1 MKTSG
6 LVELEAVLA
15 VARRRSFRAAADELS
30 VSTSALS
37 HAVAALEARIG
48 VRLFNR
54 TTRSVALTEAGAQF
68 VASVAPALS
77 TIRDALD
84 QAGDFRDTPSGTL
97 RINSSTGAAKQVMP
111 VLIAFLQRYPEMKLD
126 IVTEG
131 RLIDIVVEGYDAG
144 IRLADTVPQ
153 DMIAVPFGDRQRF
166 AVVGSPEYFAKH
178 KPPRTPADLKRHRC
192 IRSRMPSGQIYQW
205 EFERR
210 GQAVRVD
217 GEGALTLDEP
227 GLMLAAARAGLGLT
241 YLTEWTVNADL
252 EAGTLVRVLEDWT
265 PPLDGL
271 CLYYPGRRHV
281 PAGLRALIETIREH
295 ADAVRERAPAK
306 RPTRPKNPRIAP
318 NARAR
323 EGRG

>member
-295 ADAVRERAPAK
+295 ADAVRERASAK

>member
-6 LVELEAVLA
+6 LTELEAVLA

-54 TTRSVALTEAGAQF
+54 TTRSVSLSEAGAQF
-68 VASVAPALS
+68 VQTVAPALA
-77 TIRDALD
+77 TIQTALD
-84 QAGDFRDTPSGTL
+84 QAGSFRDTPSGTL
-97 RINSSTGAAKQVMP
+97 RINTSAGAARQVMP
-111 VLIAFLQRYPEMKLD
+111 VFIAFLQRYPEMKLD

-131 RLIDIVVEGYDAG
+131 RLVDIVVEGFDAG
-144 IRLADTVPQ
+144 IRLIDTVPQ
-153 DMIAVPFGDRQRF
+153 DMIAVPFGESQRF
-166 AVVGSPEYFAKH
+166 ALVGSPEYFSRH
-178 KPPRTPADLKRHRC
+178 KPPRTPADLARHRC
-192 IRSRMPSGQIYQW
+192 IRSRMPSGVIYQW

-210 GQAVRVD
+210 GEVVRVD

-227 GLMLAAARAGLGLT
+227 NLMLAAARAGLGLA
-241 YLTEWTVNADL
+241 YLTEWNVNADL

-265 PPLDGL
+265 PALDGL

-295 ADAVRERAPAK
+295 ADANKGGVARKTARIKPRSRA
-306 RPTRPKNPRIAP
+306 
-318 NARAR
+318 
-323 EGRG
+323 

>member
-15 VARRRSFRAAADELS
+15 VARRRSFRAAADELG

-37 HAVAALEARIG
+37 HAVAALEARMG

-68 VASVAPALS
+68 VGSVGPALS

-84 QAGDFRDTPSGTL
+84 QAGTYQDTPAGTL
-97 RINSSTGAAKQVMP
+97 RINASVGAARQVMP
-111 VLIAFLQRYPEMKLD
+111 VFIAFLQRHPQMKLD
-126 IVTEG
+126 LVTEG

-144 IRLADTVPQ
+144 IRLAETVPQ

-166 AVVGSPEYFAKH
+166 AVVGSPEYFSRH
-178 KPPRTPADLKRHRC
+178 KPPRTPADLRSHRC

-210 GQAVRVD
+210 GEAVRVD

-227 GLMLAAARAGLGLT
+227 NLMLAAARAGLGLA
-241 YLTEWTVNADL
+241 YLTEWNVKADL
-252 EAGTLVRVLEDWT
+252 ETGALVRVLEDWT

-295 ADAVRERAPAK
+295 ADAMRRAAPGNAAKKPSRAGAAK
-306 RPTRPKNPRIAP
+306 R
-318 NARAR
+318 
-323 EGRG
+323 